1 MSGNQQSLI
10 LLDSNILIHILRN
23 DESVWE
29 RIEQIG
35 WRNCCI
41 SEISV
46 VELLYGVECS
56 MCPGK
61 NRMIVNDLLKQLEI
75 IPFSVCIK
83 EFCRQKA
90 KLCRQG
96 KMIEDNDLYIATTA
110 LTLRIPVVT
119 ENVKHLSRIEGLK
132 LRNWIKR

>member
-56 MCPGK
+56 Y
-61 NRMIVNDLLKQLEI
+61 V
-75 IPFSVCIK
+75 S
-83 EFCRQKA
+83 RQKSYDSERSV
-90 KLCRQG
+90 K
-96 KMIEDNDLYIATTA
+96 TT
-110 LTLRIPVVT
+110 
-119 ENVKHLSRIEGLK
+119 
-132 LRNWIKR
+132 